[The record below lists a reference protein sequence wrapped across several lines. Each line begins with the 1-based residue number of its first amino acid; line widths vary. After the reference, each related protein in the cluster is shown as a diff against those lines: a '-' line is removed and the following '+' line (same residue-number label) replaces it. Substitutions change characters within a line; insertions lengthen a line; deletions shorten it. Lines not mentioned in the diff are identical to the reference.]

1 MAIQSL
7 NKQSKHKSD
16 RMHRIIQRSLQVH
29 KFGSAKQAITK
40 KRLNNVN
47 TFCFLSY
54 SSRINIKSG
63 SRCFSTSSSFSYDDV
78 VDEQV
83 QEEADDPTDSS
94 SQRVWFPN
102 GESSSWQDPVKSQ
115 SKMDISSILKQI
127 EKQELAGGRMQTRQ
141 RGVLTEHPEED
152 MRLLVENYTA
162 PSLASAIRDREEI
175 LQLCAELAS
184 EQNWEALEQALQPY
198 QHKYVLERRRSLRDK
213 LSLDQG
219 LNVAGLEVL
228 RKALVR
234 MPRRVIQAHQKR
246 AGVVLALCNVRGVP
260 SLLFEKR
267 AATMRAHPDEVC
279 LPGGM
284 VCSVE
289 DRTIVSTCLREMHEE
304 IENIPQPVS
313 VLGVLRCNWGEVH
326 HLVGVAVT
334 PVVCF
339 VGELADLD
347 LRPNPDEVSEVFTVP
362 LKSFLQKEDW
372 IHREGFAPI
381 FVGAPH
387 VLWGLTGYIV
397 ERFVKDVLARYTLHQ
412 P

>member
-1 MAIQSL
+1 
-7 NKQSKHKSD
+7 
-16 RMHRIIQRSLQVH
+16 
-29 KFGSAKQAITK
+29 
-40 KRLNNVN
+40 
-47 TFCFLSY
+47 
-54 SSRINIKSG
+54 
-63 SRCFSTSSSFSYDDV
+63 
-78 VDEQV
+78 
-83 QEEADDPTDSS
+83 
-94 SQRVWFPN
+94 
-102 GESSSWQDPVKSQ
+102 
-115 SKMDISSILKQI
+115 
-127 EKQELAGGRMQTRQ
+127 
-141 RGVLTEHPEED
+141 

-162 PSLASAIRDREEI
+162 PSLAAAVRDREEL
-175 LQLCAELAS
+175 LQLCAEFVK
-184 EQNWEALEQALQPY
+184 EKNWEGLESILQPF
-198 QHKYVLERRRSLRDK
+198 QQKYIMRRRATRNK
-213 LSLDQG
+213 LNLYKA
-219 LNVAGLEVL
+219 LNVAGLELL

-234 MPRRVIQAHQKR
+234 TPRQVVQAHQKR
-246 AGVVLALCNVRGVP
+246 AGVVLALCNVHGVP

-284 VCSVE
+284 VSSVE

-304 IENIPQPVS
+304 IDNIPQPVS

-339 VGELADLD
+339 VGEIGDLN

-362 LKSFLQKEDW
+362 LTCLVEKNDW

-397 ERFVKDVLARYTLHQ
+397 ERFVKDVLSMYTMNQ